1 MMNSAEASGV
11 VTFVKELCR
20 ALECKSE
27 SVKCKAIECEV
38 WTEDTLSTNHY
49 PLITNYDVVHI
60 HGLWRPVFHRM
71 CMKASEQ
78 GVPVVWSTHGMTA
91 PWSMA
96 HKRWKKLV
104 AWWLY
109 QKWDLKRAAVI
120 HSTVEQER
128 EWNRALGL
136 GLVGSGQCVVGSREV
151 VAPLGTNLP
160 EREKV
165 EGGRLKVEQ
174 RRTLLFVGRVYPVKA
189 LDRLIEA
196 FARIIYL
203 GQTKMYNSW
212 CLRIVGPDEAGHM
225 AELMRQCEALGLSY
239 SDQEGN
245 IHRPTSN
252 LQPLTSNQPQV
263 VFVGPKFGAELEA
276 EYENCDCLALVSH
289 TENFGATVVDA
300 MAHGKPVITSTAT
313 PWIEVEGGRSE
324 VEQRCGWWV
333 DNDVE
338 TLSKAIREMMS
349 LTDAERAELG
359 KRGRRLVE
367 ERYTWEAVAK
377 TMLKAYEDVV
387 GGRKKVGG

>member
-1 MMNSAEASGV
+1 MKILHLMMNSAEASGV
-11 VTFVKELCR
+11 VTFVKELSK
-20 ALECKSE
+20 ALEHLECKSE

-165 EGGRLKVEQ
+165 EGGRLKVE
-174 RRTLLFVGRVYPVKA
+174 RRNGKVLLFVGRVYPVKA

-203 GQTKMYNSW
+203 GQQLYFMICENCLFFVPAEGEVSEKMRGCGGEGERKRREPSAGMALKAILKHYLRRLDNRFLLRYEARISCNPIHQVNKLAHDRDECPFR
-212 CLRIVGPDEAGHM
+212 CLRSRH
-225 AELMRQCEALGLSY
+225 S
-239 SDQEGN
+239 
-245 IHRPTSN
+245 
-252 LQPLTSNQPQV
+252 
-263 VFVGPKFGAELEA
+263 
-276 EYENCDCLALVSH
+276 
-289 TENFGATVVDA
+289 
-300 MAHGKPVITSTAT
+300 
-313 PWIEVEGGRSE
+313 
-324 VEQRCGWWV
+324 
-333 DNDVE
+333 
-338 TLSKAIREMMS
+338 
-349 LTDAERAELG
+349 
-359 KRGRRLVE
+359 
-367 ERYTWEAVAK
+367 
-377 TMLKAYEDVV
+377 
-387 GGRKKVGG
+387 